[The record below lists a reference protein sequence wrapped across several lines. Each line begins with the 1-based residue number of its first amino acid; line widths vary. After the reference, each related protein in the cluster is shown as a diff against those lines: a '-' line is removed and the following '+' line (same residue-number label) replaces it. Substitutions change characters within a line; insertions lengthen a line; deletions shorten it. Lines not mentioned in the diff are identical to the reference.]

1 MPQAVITVAGIT
13 PPPMGKK
20 QGHIIDT
27 VGGKWNVWG
36 DKLPNYR
43 MGVTYNITYE
53 ENEFNNAKF
62 FVIKNAEPAGAAPSS
77 RSEPS
82 HREPQNPLPPHQ
94 SPAAV
99 SQSIVTEKDRQIF
112 VCALMGRAFGN
123 PNTDPFNLER
133 AKIAELGNA
142 CFDLFNY
149 LFGPKPKSQG
159 QQPRDD
165 MDDAIPF

>member
-13 PPPMGKK
+13 PPAMGKK

-36 DKLPNYR
+36 DKLHNYR
-43 MGVTYNITYE
+43 MGVSYNITYD
-53 ENEFNNAKF
+53 ENEFNGVKF
-62 FVIKNAEPAGAAPSS
+62 FVIKNADPAGAAAQAGQATQPSA
-77 RSEPS
+77 
-82 HREPQNPLPPHQ
+82 

-99 SQSIVTEKDRQIF
+99 SQSIPSEKDRQIW
-112 VCALMGRAFGN
+112 VNSLLGRCLNN

-133 AKIAELGNA
+133 DKIAEKAKL
-142 CFDLFNY
+142 FYDLYDY
-149 LFGPKPKSQG
+149 LFGPKPRVG

-165 MDDAIPF
+165 MNDQIPF